1 MSPFGRSAIFFLF
14 AVLVGAATSLHG
26 ATLFS
31 ETFDG
36 ESIGQSTGTWRGYN
50 SLNISGGAYGGVG
63 ITTGTTAPTG
73 ATGNPYLYAQNNTP
87 AGATTTVDY
96 FLFTTAATSSAGLF
110 TSLVPADFSEFK
122 ASWQQN
128 TGGTMSGM
136 SYHMTVLVND
146 VWYASTSAVSDTSGT
161 NLYSLDFQNAAWYEV
176 TYVAG
181 GSMSLSLEGSGIT
194 TTDLFGSGEAIDGI
208 GFYVRSLPGASP
220 SPATDYRTIR
230 FDNLTVTGVP
240 EPGRAALLG
249 FALASLMLR
258 RRR

>member
-1 MSPFGRSAIFFLF
+1 MSVFGRLTVFVLSAVMFS
-14 AVLVGAATSLHG
+14 ATLPVQA

-36 ESIGQSTGTWRGYN
+36 ETIGQSTGTWRGYN
-50 SLNISGGAYGGVG
+50 SMNISGGTYGGVG

-87 AGATTTVDY
+87 SGATTTVDY
-96 FLFTTAATSSAGLF
+96 FLFTTTATAGAGLF
-110 TSLVPADFSEFK
+110 SSLIPADFSEFK
-122 ASWQQN
+122 AGWQQN
-128 TGGTMSGM
+128 TGGTMTGM
-136 SYHMTVLVND
+136 SYCLAVLVDD
-146 VWYASTSAVSDTSGT
+146 VWYATPSAVSDASGT
-161 NLYSLDFQNAAWYEV
+161 NLYSLDFNSAAWYEV
-176 TYVAG
+176 SYVAG
-181 GSMSLSLEGSGIT
+181 GSMSLSLEGSGT
-194 TTDLFGSGEAIDGI
+194 TAQDLFGSGESIDGI
-208 GFYVRSLPGASP
+208 GFYVKSLPGANP

-249 FALASLMLR
+249 FALVSFMLR